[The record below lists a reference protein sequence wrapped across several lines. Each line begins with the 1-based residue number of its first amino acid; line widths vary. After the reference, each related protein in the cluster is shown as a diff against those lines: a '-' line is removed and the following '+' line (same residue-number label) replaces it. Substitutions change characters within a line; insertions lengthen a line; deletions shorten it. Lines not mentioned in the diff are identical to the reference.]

1 MRRAGR
7 IVIANGPN
15 LNLLGTREPDVYG
28 RQTLA
33 EIRAMVDAR
42 AEELGWTVSFFQS
55 NHEGELIDRI
65 QREGPDSLGVIIN
78 PGALTHY
85 SYALYDC
92 LRAIAVPIVEVHLS
106 NLFARGEPHRQIS
119 VTAAAAQGLISGF
132 GGRGYVLAMEYLSAV
147 YE

>member
-7 IVIANGPN
+7 ILVVNGPN
-15 LNLLGTREPDVYG
+15 LNTLGTREPEVYG

-55 NHEGELIDRI
+55 NHEGEIIDHI
-65 QREGPDSLGVIIN
+65 QRDGPESLGVIIN

-92 LRAIAVPIVEVHLS
+92 LRALEVPVVEVHLS
-106 NLFARGEPHRQIS
+106 NLFARTEAYRHTS
-119 VTAAAAQGLISGF
+119 VTASAAQGFISGF

>member
-1 MRRAGR
+1 M
-7 IVIANGPN
+7 IANGPN
-15 LNLLGTREPDVYG
+15 LNALGTREPDIYG

-33 EIRAMVDAR
+33 DIRAMVDAR

-65 QREGPDSLGVIIN
+65 QRESPEAIGVIIN

-92 LRAIAVPIVEVHLS
+92 LRSIAAPVVEVHLS
-106 NLFARGEPHRQIS
+106 NLFARTEPYRQTS
-119 VTAAAAQGLISGF
+119 VTAPAAAGFISGF
-132 GGRGYVLAMEYLSAV
+132 GGRGYILAMEYLSAV

>member
-7 IVIANGPN
+7 VVIANGPN

-33 EIRAMVDAR
+33 EIRATVDAR

-65 QREGPDSLGVIIN
+65 QREGPDSLGVIVN

-85 SYALYDC
+85 SFALYDC
-92 LRAIAVPIVEVHLS
+92 LRAITVPVVEVHLS
-106 NLFARGEPHRQIS
+106 NLFARSEVHRHTS
-119 VTAAAAQGLISGF
+119 VTAAAAQGFISGF